1 MNSKRNRD
9 LKRIVISSTRKD
21 GRVVAQQVVY
31 KEKNLLTDIFRAG
44 YSVTKHEKILE
55 DDKGNLKILS
65 RKGVKE

>member
-44 YSVTKHEKILE
+44 YSVTKHERILE

-65 RKGVKE
+65 RKGIK

>member
-1 MNSKRNRD
+1 MNSERERD
-9 LKRIVISSTRKD
+9 LKRVVISSTRKD

-44 YSVTKHEKILE
+44 YSVTKHERILE

-65 RKGVKE
+65 RKGIK

>member
-44 YSVTKHEKILE
+44 YSVTKHEKIFE

-65 RKGVKE
+65 RKGIK

>member
-44 YSVTKHEKILE
+44 YSVTKHERILE

-65 RKGVKE
+65 RKGVK

>member
-9 LKRIVISSTRKD
+9 LKRMVISSTRKE

-31 KEKNLLTDIFRAG
+31 REQG
-44 YSVTKHEKILE
+44 YSVTKHEKIFE

-65 RKGVKE
+65 RKGIK

>member
-9 LKRIVISSTRKD
+9 IKRMVISSTRKD

-31 KEKNLLTDIFRAG
+31 KEKNSLTDIFRAG
-44 YSVTKHEKILE
+44 YSVTKHEKIFE

-65 RKGVKE
+65 RKGIK

>member
-65 RKGVKE
+65 RKGVK